1 MDNKFKKNIKEILIN
16 VSAFGIYIVAQ
27 QMLLMPF
34 LSKVTDSESFSF
46 YVVFLTIFNII
57 CTVIGEDLGNVRIVN
72 LSNGTN
78 NSENTYKLVLNLL
91 MIIIFPVCLVFV
103 CVIFN
108 RGLLFY
114 LLSVGT
120 FIVGVKRFY
129 LLSKVRF
136 IEKYHLIV
144 ISNIAYIISILISM
158 SLYSVLIENPMWIFF
173 ISEIIS
179 YSVLFFLTKSSLT
192 KETHQISQSIK
203 QIFRDYS
210 KLSMSSLILNLAV
223 YLDRFTII
231 PLVGVNYV
239 SSYYSTTSM
248 SKLLSLITNP
258 LSNWLFI
265 KLSRSSQEGISKIWN
280 LTIRALIPAMFLLTI
295 ISGSVSL
302 IGVAILYPEN
312 LENVWGLLI
321 PVSIATSASLI
332 TAFLKPVILIQNKS
346 DILLKSNLVYAICF
360 FLFAVILSRKYG
372 VVGFAYSSSIGRIIQ
387 LMMNLILGALKS
399 HK

>member
-1 MDNKFKKNIKEILIN
+1 MNNKFKKNIKEILIN

-78 NSENTYKLVLNLL
+78 NSEKTYKLVLNLL

-108 RGLLFY
+108 RGILFY

-399 HK
+399 YK